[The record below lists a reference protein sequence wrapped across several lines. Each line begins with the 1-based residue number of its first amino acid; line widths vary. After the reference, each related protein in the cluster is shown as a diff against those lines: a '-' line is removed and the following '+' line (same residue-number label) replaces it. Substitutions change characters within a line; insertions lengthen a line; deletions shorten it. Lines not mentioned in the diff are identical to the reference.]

1 MIRRIELHN
10 FASHDETEIEFG
22 NGKNVIIG
30 STGSGKTNILQ
41 AIDFAF
47 LGDVPE
53 VNLPELISD
62 KSDATEVIL
71 EYDDP
76 RTGQTYRIHRSLKR
90 APDGKAEH
98 ECTVTN
104 LATNEVVKKPE
115 PVKKTLESF
124 GVDIAVWKYI
134 VHVTQG
140 RFGDL
145 LEETQERKN
154 SLDKLFQ
161 VSQLENTYQELGR
174 RDGPIGQI
182 EIRKQAKQAKKIR
195 LEEATK
201 PLAQEQKNLE
211 QLRAQRE
218 QKEIELKTVK
228 TEYEKLNAISQK
240 SAETLKQFTTTE
252 DAITKSKIVSENA
265 HNQISNILAHLEDI
279 LSYTICNELKSISSS
294 QIAGYLQKLSQDI
307 HNTTEERNNRNNDYT
322 TKIAYAAQVK
332 SQLDLATTQKTS
344 MLQEI
349 REVESFLQ
357 GKAKEP
363 HITCE
368 RCGTILTKTQWNTH
382 LAEKQNSIKDLD
394 KQLETYTNELKT
406 AQVAAEKCNKLLEET
421 RNRLTNLSQAI
432 PLVKQA
438 EQQKLTIEKNQDTEL
453 IKTRTKLLG
462 QLRALLALDSSMSDQ
477 EVIDHSLSLPKD
489 LKRSYSRI
497 EELTNDLK
505 MFEERV
511 LNPQTKRVEE
521 AKTAQTDLLKLIPEI
536 KLEENKISRLE
547 AIRTSFREIQPIMRK
562 SFVAK
567 ITQSANDYL
576 KRLYGEAELENFELT
591 EDYQFLVTRAGYKRH
606 ARRLSGGQQVLV
618 SMAFLLALS
627 ETLSQL
633 DFLVL
638 DEPTTHLDS
647 DRRRELVSVLESLRR
662 LPQLIIVD
670 HHPELHEAADMAFTV
685 SLSSEGKSQVQA
697 TEIH

>member
-1 MIRRIELHN
+1 MIQRIELHN
-10 FASHDETEIEFG
+10 FASHDDTEIEFG

-62 KSDATEVIL
+62 KSDAAEVII

-90 APDGKAEH
+90 ASDGKAEH

-124 GVDIAVWKYI
+124 GVDISVWRYI
-134 VHVTQG
+134 VHVAQG

-182 EIRKQAKQAKKIR
+182 EIRKQGKQEKKAR
-195 LEEATK
+195 LEQTAK
-201 PLAQEQKNLE
+201 PLEEEKNNLE

-218 QKEIELKTVK
+218 QKENELKSVT
-228 TEYEKLNAISQK
+228 TEYEKFNAISQK
-240 SAETLKQFTTTE
+240 SAETLKQFTSAE
-252 DAITKSKIVSENA
+252 EAITKSKIASENA
-265 HNQISNILAHLEDI
+265 HNQISNILTHLEDN
-279 LSYTICNELKSISSS
+279 LPDTIRKELKDLPSSK
-294 QIAGYLQKLSQDI
+294 IASYLQKLSQDM
-307 HNTTEERNNRNNDYT
+307 HDTTEERNNRNNDYT
-322 TKIAYAAQVK
+322 TKIEYTAQLK
-332 SQLDLATTQKTS
+332 SQLDLATTQKIT
-344 MLQEI
+344 MQQEV

-363 HITCE
+363 QIACE
-368 RCGTILTKTQWNTH
+368 RCGSILTKTQWNTH
-382 LAEKQNSIKDLD
+382 LAEKQNAIKELD
-394 KQLETYTNELKT
+394 KQLETYTTELKT
-406 AQVAAEKCNKLLEET
+406 AQAAADKCSKLLEET
-421 RNRLTNLSQAI
+421 RNRLTSLGHAI

-438 EQQKLTIEKNQDTEL
+438 EEQKLIIEQNQDTEL
-453 IKTRTKLLG
+453 SKNRTKLLA
-462 QLRALLALDSSMSDQ
+462 QLRALLTLDSSMTDQ

-489 LKRSYSRI
+489 LKRSHSRI

-521 AKTAQTDLLKLIPEI
+521 AKKAQTELLKLIPEI
-536 KLEENKISRLE
+536 KSEENKISRLE
-547 AIRTSFREIQPIMRK
+547 TVRTSFREIQPIIRR

-638 DEPTTHLDS
+638 DEPTTHLDA

-670 HHPELHEAADMAFTV
+670 HHPELHEAADIAFTV